1 MSNFVNEKSLTKI
14 NNECKILE
22 KKLEVKNIKNLT
34 VQQWIP
40 IDKIYNDG
48 IIKLKENK
56 LIKILKINPIN
67 YNLKSDLEKEA
78 ILNSYKIFLKTC
90 NFNIQILIQS
100 SKVDLSD
107 HIKNIRKNVTKKSEQ
122 KNNQQLGK
130 IAENY
135 IDYIQKLNLNRR
147 SSSKNFYI
155 VIADN
160 IDKKIN
166 ILESEEIIKNNLKEK
181 YFKIKEC
188 LSRSGNLVS
197 ELFNKKE
204 IEELFFSLLNTRKN
218 LNKKLIN

>member
-1 MSNFVNEKSLTKI
+1 M
-14 NNECKILE
+14 
-22 KKLEVKNIKNLT
+22 KNIKNLT

-67 YNLKSDLEKEA
+67 YNLKSNLEKEA

-166 ILESEEIIKNNLKEK
+166 ILESEEIIKNDLKEK

-197 ELFNKKE
+197 ELSNKKE

>member
-1 MSNFVNEKSLTKI
+1 M
-14 NNECKILE
+14 
-22 KKLEVKNIKNLT
+22 KNIKNLT

-100 SKVDLSD
+100 SKVDLSN
-107 HIKNIRKNVTKKSEQ
+107 HIKNIRKNVTRKSEQ

-166 ILESEEIIKNNLKEK
+166 ILESEEIIKNDLKEK

-197 ELFNKKE
+197 ELSNQKE